1 MEMYAG
7 QSDQNEIVIFNPDE
21 TIRLEVRLKDETVWL
36 TQAQMSLLFGVQR
49 QAVTKHLKN
58 IFSSGELDE
67 ESTCSILEQVQIEG
81 NRKVLRRIEIYNL
94 DVIISVGFRVNTKRG
109 ILFRKWANSVLNDYL
124 LRGHLFSQRIKN
136 LEDRVAV
143 TENKIEF
150 FVRTS
155 LPPVEGIFFEGQIF
169 DAYVFVSDLIRRA
182 DNRIILIDNYIDE
195 SVLTILDKRKK
206 GVLVTIFTDNT
217 SKQLALDISKHNL
230 QYPPFCINHSRRIH
244 DRFLIIDNELY
255 HLGASLKDL
264 GKKLFA
270 FSKMHEDSLSAL
282 LEKLP
287 HTFRSV
293 PQGLEIHSD

>member
-1 MEMYAG
+1 MNAR

-21 TIRLEVRLKDETVWL
+21 TIRLEVRVKDETVWL

-49 QAVTKHLKN
+49 QAITKHLKN
-58 IFSSGELDE
+58 IFSSDELDE
-67 ESTCSILEQVQIEG
+67 ESTCSNLEQVQIEG

-109 ILFRKWANSVLNDYL
+109 ILFRKWANSVLKEYL
-124 LRGHLFSQRIKN
+124 LRGHTFSQRIKN

-143 TENKIEF
+143 TENKIDF
-150 FVRTS
+150 FVHSS
-155 LPPVEGIFFEGQIF
+155 LPPIEGIFFEGQIF

-182 DNRIILIDNYIDE
+182 EKRIVLIDNYIDE
-195 SVLTILDKRKK
+195 SVLTILDKRKES
-206 GVLVTIFTDNT
+206 VLATIYTDSI
-217 SKQLALDISKHNL
+217 SKQLTLDIAKHNL
-230 QYPPFCINHSRRIH
+230 QYPPVCINPSRKIH

-255 HLGASLKDL
+255 HIGASLKDL

-287 HTFRSV
+287 HTRNK
-293 PQGLEIHSD
+293 Q

>member
-1 MEMYAG
+1 MNAR

-21 TIRLEVRLKDETVWL
+21 TIRLEVRVKDETVWL

-49 QAVTKHLKN
+49 QAITKHLKN

-67 ESTCSILEQVQIEG
+67 ESTCSNLEQVQIEG

-109 ILFRKWANSVLNDYL
+109 ILFRKWANSVLKEYL
-124 LRGHLFSQRIKN
+124 LRGHTFSQRIKK

-143 TENKIEF
+143 TENKIDF
-150 FVRTS
+150 FVHSS
-155 LPPVEGIFFEGQIF
+155 LPPIEGIFFEGQIF
-169 DAYVFVSDLIRRA
+169 DAYVFVSNLIRRA
-182 DNRIILIDNYIDE
+182 EKRIVLIDNYIDE
-195 SVLTILDKRKK
+195 SVLTILDKRKE
-206 GVLVTIFTDNT
+206 GVLATIYTDSI
-217 SKQLALDISKHNL
+217 SKQLTLDIAKHNL
-230 QYPPFCINHSRRIH
+230 QYPPFCIKHVGRIH

-287 HTFRSV
+287 HTSNK
-293 PQGLEIHSD
+293 Q

>member
-1 MEMYAG
+1 MNAR

-21 TIRLEVRLKDETVWL
+21 TIRLEVRVKDETVWL

-49 QAVTKHLKN
+49 QAITKHLKN
-58 IFSSGELDE
+58 IFSSDELDE
-67 ESTCSILEQVQIEG
+67 ESTCSNLEQVQIEG

-109 ILFRKWANSVLNDYL
+109 ILFRKWANSVLKEYL
-124 LRGHLFSQRIKN
+124 LRGHTFSQRIKN

-143 TENKIEF
+143 TENKIDF
-150 FVRTS
+150 FVHSS
-155 LPPVEGIFFEGQIF
+155 LPPIEGIFFEGQIF

-182 DNRIILIDNYIDE
+182 EKRIVLIDNYIDE
-195 SVLTILDKRKK
+195 SVLTILDKRKES
-206 GVLVTIFTDNT
+206 VCATIYTDSI
-217 SKQLALDISKHNL
+217 SKQLTLDIAKHNL
-230 QYPPFCINHSRRIH
+230 QYPPVCINPSRKIH

-270 FSKMHEDSLSAL
+270 FSKMQEDSLSAL

-287 HTFRSV
+287 HTRNK
-293 PQGLEIHSD
+293 Q

>member
-1 MEMYAG
+1 MNAR

-21 TIRLEVRLKDETVWL
+21 TIRLEVRVKDETVWL

-49 QAVTKHLKN
+49 QAITKHLKN

-67 ESTCSILEQVQIEG
+67 ESTCSNLEQVQIEG

-109 ILFRKWANSVLNDYL
+109 ILFRKWANSVLKEYL
-124 LRGHLFSQRIKN
+124 LRGHTFSQRIKN

-143 TENKIEF
+143 TENKIDF
-150 FVRTS
+150 FVHSS
-155 LPPVEGIFFEGQIF
+155 LPPIEGIFFGGQIF

-182 DNRIILIDNYIDE
+182 EKRIVLIDNYIDE
-195 SVLTILDKRKK
+195 SVLTILDKRKES
-206 GVLVTIFTDNT
+206 VLATIYTDNI
-217 SKQLALDISKHNL
+217 SKQLTLDIAKHNL
-230 QYPPFCINHSRRIH
+230 QYPPVCINPSRKIH

-282 LEKLP
+282 LEKLKD
-287 HTFRSV
+287 
-293 PQGLEIHSD
+293 E

>member
-1 MEMYAG
+1 MNAR

-21 TIRLEVRLKDETVWL
+21 TIRLEVRVKDETVWL

-49 QAVTKHLKN
+49 QAITKHLKN

-67 ESTCSILEQVQIEG
+67 ETTCSNLEQVQIEG

-109 ILFRKWANSVLNDYL
+109 ILFRKWANSVLKEYL
-124 LRGHLFSQRIKN
+124 LRGHTFSQRIKN

-143 TENKIEF
+143 TENKIDF
-150 FVRTS
+150 FVHSS
-155 LPPVEGIFFEGQIF
+155 LPPIEGIFFEGQIF

-182 DNRIILIDNYIDE
+182 EKRIVLIDNYIDE
-195 SVLTILDKRKK
+195 SVLTILDKRKES
-206 GVLVTIFTDNT
+206 VLATIYTDSI
-217 SKQLALDISKHNL
+217 SKQLTLDIAKHNL
-230 QYPPFCINHSRRIH
+230 QYPPVCINPSRKNH

-282 LEKLP
+282 LEKLS
-287 HTFRSV
+287 HTRNK
-293 PQGLEIHSD
+293 Q

>member
-1 MEMYAG
+1 MYAG

-21 TIRLEVRLKDETVWL
+21 TIRLEVRMKDETVWL

-124 LRGHLFSQRIKN
+124 LRGHLFSQRIKS

-182 DNRIILIDNYIDE
+182 DNKIILIDNYIDE

-206 GVLVTIFTDNT
+206 GVLVNIFTDNT
-217 SKQLALDISKHNL
+217 SKQLALDICKHNL